1 MEVILIDNLI
11 ENRFMEEVKNNHLF
25 DGHSKIL
32 IALSGGIDSQTL
44 FNLLYKFRKELNLE
58 IGVAHVNHKVRAES
72 DDEENILRHRMSEID
87 VPFYCDCFTGEFT
100 ESKAR
105 DFRYNFF
112 QKVMEEN
119 NYTCLVTAH
128 HADDVVETVFMRQL
142 RGSRLRYL
150 TGIKQ
155 KQNFANGE
163 LIRPLLNFKKSDF
176 DTKDY
181 FDDYTNYENE
191 YLRNRI
197 RNQYIPELEKENPAF
212 KKSILSLSK
221 EVDAAMDVINTSI
234 KNLNF
239 EKDKIDLEK
248 FLNQDQSLQYFI
260 LQDYLDNYKDISIG
274 RDQFDQLLHI
284 IRKSGQFNQRINKN
298 YSLIKDDK
306 NFYLASDSLPES
318 KIEYEVSRTKP
329 QNLDYKEIYIP
340 KDANF
345 FVRGREEGDR
355 ILLNGINKKVKRY
368 FIDQKIPLKMREN
381 AQMLVV
387 EGQIYEILGIA
398 TSDLSKSLKNAKMND
413 TLYYFER

>member
-1 MEVILIDNLI
+1 M
-11 ENRFMEEVKNNHLF
+11 KNNHLF
-25 DGHSKIL
+25 DGHSKVL

-58 IGVAHVNHKVRAES
+58 IGVAHVNHKVRDES
-72 DDEENILRHRMSEID
+72 DDEERILRRRMSEIE
-87 VPFYCDCFTGEFT
+87 VPFYCDCFTDEFT

-105 DFRYNFF
+105 DFRYSFF
-112 QKVMEEN
+112 QKVMGEN

-128 HADDVVETVFMRQL
+128 HSDDVVETVFMRQL
-142 RGSRLRYL
+142 RGSRLRHL

-155 KQNFANGE
+155 KQSFANGE

-221 EVDAAMDVINTSI
+221 EVEAAMCVINNSI

-306 NFYLASDSLPES
+306 NFYLTSDSLPES
-318 KIEYEVSRTKP
+318 KVEYEVSRIKP
-329 QNLDYKEIYIP
+329 QNLNYKEIYIP
-340 KDANF
+340 KNANY

-355 ILLNGINKKVKRY
+355 ILLNGINKKVKKY
-368 FIDQKIPLKMREN
+368 FIEQKIPLKMREM

-387 EGQIYEILGIA
+387 EGQIYEILGIT